1 MGNSKEEK
9 NINEARNVNQNNF
22 LRLDFSGAMLSAKL
36 PGCLLLYFRVCIYLL
51 KELVLPWEKETH
63 ILLMELPCLYLM

>member
-22 LRLDFSGAMLSAKL
+22 LKLDFSGAKLSAKL
-36 PGCLLLYFRVCIYLL
+36 PGCLPPYLRVCIHLL
-51 KELVLPWEKETH
+51 KELVLPWGKETH
-63 ILLMELPCLYLM
+63 LLLMELSCLCLM